1 MKLDVVTLS
10 FIFCITSI
18 IQVIGIYFQAK
29 INKKFYGTKYWVMGN
44 LFNAMGIAL
53 ILIRQFISNNF
64 ITIILANMLL
74 VLAQILI
81 YIGIAKFL
89 EKNLKV
95 RTSLYIFLILIIS
108 FLYLTYINNNV
119 NWRTI
124 ISSLSIA
131 ACSFLIAFELL
142 RYKKKSIRIS
152 VVFLGGV
159 FAIFGIFHI
168 IRSISILYLY
178 NMNNFFDPSIMQ
190 AGLFVVA
197 ISINY
202 LCSFGVII
210 MVNQRVSSEEAE
222 SQEKFQLIF
231 ETSPDFIFI
240 SSLENWTIMEANSK
254 FILTLGF
261 DKEKLIGRTTSSLGL
276 FKNSKE
282 RENIVKILKRD
293 GYCENFELEFTKKD
307 GTTFVGLTSS
317 KIMELNGEPCILNIA
332 RDITE
337 RKMIEKTLKFLSQAI
352 EQSPA
357 SIVMTDING
366 NIEYVNKKFTEITGY
381 SYEEA
386 MRKNPNVLK
395 SDYHSEEY
403 YKNLWKT
410 ILQGDEWRGEF
421 NNKKK
426 NGEFYWESAII
437 SPILDNRSNIV
448 QLLAIKED
456 ISERKRLE
464 NELKRQARTDYL
476 TGLFNRRHFMESAK
490 ERLLQNNENAKENA
504 FLMLDIDYF
513 KEINDNFGH
522 AIGDNAIKMVAD
534 ICKETIRKTDIL
546 GRIGGEEFAI
556 LLSETNYT
564 DAIKIAERLRLNVE
578 NIKMF
583 DSNGRQVNL
592 RISIGITKYN
602 SEEDSLEDLMI
613 RSDKALYIAKNS
625 GRNRVISS

>member
-1 MKLDVVTLS
+1 MKLDIVTLS

-64 ITIILANMLL
+64 ILIILSNMSL

-81 YIGIAKFL
+81 YIGIVQFFKT
-89 EKNLKV
+89 KV
-95 RTSLYIFLILIIS
+95 KTGIIFSIFLISTIS

-317 KIMELNGEPCILNIA
+317 KIM
-332 RDITE
+332 
-337 RKMIEKTLKFLSQAI
+337 
-352 EQSPA
+352 
-357 SIVMTDING
+357 
-366 NIEYVNKKFTEITGY
+366 
-381 SYEEA
+381 
-386 MRKNPNVLK
+386 
-395 SDYHSEEY
+395 
-403 YKNLWKT
+403 
-410 ILQGDEWRGEF
+410 
-421 NNKKK
+421 
-426 NGEFYWESAII
+426 
-437 SPILDNRSNIV
+437 
-448 QLLAIKED
+448 
-456 ISERKRLE
+456 
-464 NELKRQARTDYL
+464 
-476 TGLFNRRHFMESAK
+476 
-490 ERLLQNNENAKENA
+490 
-504 FLMLDIDYF
+504 
-513 KEINDNFGH
+513 
-522 AIGDNAIKMVAD
+522 
-534 ICKETIRKTDIL
+534 
-546 GRIGGEEFAI
+546 
-556 LLSETNYT
+556 
-564 DAIKIAERLRLNVE
+564 
-578 NIKMF
+578 
-583 DSNGRQVNL
+583 
-592 RISIGITKYN
+592 
-602 SEEDSLEDLMI
+602 
-613 RSDKALYIAKNS
+613 
-625 GRNRVISS
+625 